1 MSHRKTS
8 ATMASL
14 AFALALAGC
23 TDAPAAPT
31 SSSPDLSVSGRTAT
45 IYVQSLP
52 VKDSLASGEQ
62 LQLIGVGLDRRG
74 RLITNSSLTWTS
86 GDAKRATVSV
96 SGRVTAMTV
105 GGPVV
110 ITATNGVLSG
120 SKTLY
125 IKVAA
130 AAPAAPA
137 PPADTT
143 APPTTPP
150 PTTPPPTTPPPT
162 TPPPTTPPPTTPPP
176 TVPPVVTADTGW
188 TFCLNVGNTC
198 VFNGTRDVR
207 LVGAGG
213 TSVVK
218 DVRGMIG
225 IDCAGYAFPNGGAIS
240 GSKCEFGAMKTV
252 ALANPRPGVGGL
264 AATVMVPMG
273 SPGSTAARSSSSGG
287 FNGTRVADGLGAF
300 RTKCELSGFFFD
312 DPIVMPGQVGGSHL
326 HMVFGNKN
334 YSANLDEQ
342 SLASGASTCLGG
354 GLNRSAYW
362 MPAVFDPATGDV
374 KLPLFG
380 EFYYKSGAA
389 VDISQTQDIP
399 AGLRMVAGNKNAT
412 SNDQNPHVTW
422 LCGNVYPSA
431 SIPDCPAGAKEIT
444 LAISFPSCWDGRNLD
459 SPDHQSHMAYT
470 VYDGSRSTCPS
481 THPVLIP
488 KIDELFPF
496 PIRANDD
503 VRRWRLASDM
513 YSTSI
518 RGGLSAHADW
528 MLGWDAA
535 TMHSIVVNCLRKGLD
550 CGVGTIGNG
559 LQLY

>member
-1 MSHRKTS
+1 
-8 ATMASL
+8 
-14 AFALALAGC
+14 
-23 TDAPAAPT
+23 
-31 SSSPDLSVSGRTAT
+31 
-45 IYVQSLP
+45 
-52 VKDSLASGEQ
+52 
-62 LQLIGVGLDRRG
+62 
-74 RLITNSSLTWTS
+74 
-86 GDAKRATVSV
+86 
-96 SGRVTAMTV
+96 
-105 GGPVV
+105 
-110 ITATNGVLSG
+110 
-120 SKTLY
+120 
-125 IKVAA
+125 
-130 AAPAAPA
+130 
-137 PPADTT
+137 
-143 APPTTPP
+143 
-150 PTTPPPTTPPPT
+150 
-162 TPPPTTPPPTTPPP
+162 
-176 TVPPVVTADTGW
+176 
-188 TFCLNVGNTC
+188 
-198 VFNGTRDVR
+198 
-207 LVGAGG
+207 
-213 TSVVK
+213 
-218 DVRGMIG
+218 MIG
-225 IDCAGYAFPNGGAIS
+225 IDCAGYAFPNGGAI
-240 GSKCEFGAMKTV
+240 GGTRCEFGGLKTV
-252 ALANPRPGVGGL
+252 ALVNPRPGVGGL
-264 AATVMVPMG
+264 AATVIVPLG
-273 SPGSTAARSSSSGG
+273 SPGSTAARTTSSGG
-287 FNGTRVADGLGAF
+287 FNGTRVSDGLGAF

-312 DPIVMPGQVGGSHL
+312 DPIVMPGQVGASHL

-334 YSANLDEQ
+334 YSANLNEQ

-362 MPAVFDPATGDV
+362 MPAVFDPATGEV

-412 SNDQNPHVTW
+412 SSEQNPHVTW

-431 SIPDCPAGAKEIT
+431 SIPDCPAGAQEIT

-470 VYDGSRSTCPS
+470 VYNGSTSTCPA

-550 CGVGTIGNG
+550 CGIGTIGNG

>member
-252 ALANPRPGVGGL
+252 ALRFRSGIYSPTS
-264 AATVMVPMG
+264 AAM
-273 SPGSTAARSSSSGG
+273 
-287 FNGTRVADGLGAF
+287 
-300 RTKCELSGFFFD
+300 
-312 DPIVMPGQVGGSHL
+312 
-326 HMVFGNKN
+326 
-334 YSANLDEQ
+334 
-342 SLASGASTCLGG
+342 
-354 GLNRSAYW
+354 
-362 MPAVFDPATGDV
+362 AV
-374 KLPLFG
+374 L
-380 EFYYKSGAA
+380 
-389 VDISQTQDIP
+389 
-399 AGLRMVAGNKNAT
+399 
-412 SNDQNPHVTW
+412 
-422 LCGNVYPSA
+422 
-431 SIPDCPAGAKEIT
+431 
-444 LAISFPSCWDGRNLD
+444 
-459 SPDHQSHMAYT
+459 
-470 VYDGSRSTCPS
+470 
-481 THPVLIP
+481 
-488 KIDELFPF
+488 
-496 PIRANDD
+496 
-503 VRRWRLASDM
+503 
-513 YSTSI
+513 
-518 RGGLSAHADW
+518 
-528 MLGWDAA
+528 
-535 TMHSIVVNCLRKGLD
+535 
-550 CGVGTIGNG
+550 
-559 LQLY
+559 